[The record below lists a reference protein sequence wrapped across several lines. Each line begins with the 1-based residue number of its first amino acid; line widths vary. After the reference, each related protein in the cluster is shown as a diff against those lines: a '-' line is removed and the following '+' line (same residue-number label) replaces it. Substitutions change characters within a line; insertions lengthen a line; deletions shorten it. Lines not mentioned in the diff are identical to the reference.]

1 MGAGKQNGAR
11 GKREQ
16 AQLGEMESHRRRAVM
31 IRELFREGSINIK
44 EFRERPS
51 VKRSFRYLSLPTLTA
66 DLGIIA
72 DMLNNAQSQ
81 LLAHEERGLRV
92 IAPRHS
98 AFEHLGYAVAFE
110 PGSPTEEKN
119 RIAKYIVDQLLV
131 AQDIVYLATGTT
143 VFQIGVE
150 LLRSEASK
158 VNTVLT
164 HNLAIVDLWRGQG
177 RLFPRRQNPIDLII
191 LAGKADFEQGDIV
204 SDEDLSVLSE
214 WQCTKTFMSCT
225 ALNAATGQVF
235 SFRQPNLKKTV
246 LRNMRGG
253 KLIIPVT
260 TDKIGSE
267 AGGQRIPLPD
277 VEKIVVTT
285 ALPNKQRAALEA
297 HGFQVRE
304 ADRQ

>member
-1 MGAGKQNGAR
+1 
-11 GKREQ
+11 
-16 AQLGEMESHRRRAVM
+16 
-31 IRELFREGSINIK
+31 
-44 EFRERPS
+44 
-51 VKRSFRYLSLPTLTA
+51 
-66 DLGIIA
+66 
-72 DMLNNAQSQ
+72 
-81 LLAHEERGLRV
+81 
-92 IAPRHS
+92 
-98 AFEHLGYAVAFE
+98 
-110 PGSPTEEKN
+110 
-119 RIAKYIVDQLLV
+119 
-131 AQDIVYLATGTT
+131 
-143 VFQIGVE
+143 
-150 LLRSEASK
+150 
-158 VNTVLT
+158 
-164 HNLAIVDLWRGQG
+164 
-177 RLFPRRQNPIDLII
+177 
-191 LAGKADFEQGDIV
+191 
-204 SDEDLSVLSE
+204 VLSE

>member
-1 MGAGKQNGAR
+1 MGAGKQAGAR
-11 GKREQ
+11 GKRDQ
-16 AQLGEMESHRRRAVM
+16 AQLGEKESDRRRAIM
-31 IRELFREGSINIK
+31 IRQLFREGRINIK

-51 VKRSFRYLSLPTLTA
+51 IRRSFRNLSLPTLTA
-66 DLGIIA
+66 DLGVIT
-72 DMLNNAQSQ
+72 DMLSNSQWQ

-92 IAPRHS
+92 VAPRHS
-98 AFEHLGYAVAFE
+98 AFEHLGYAVAFD

-119 RIAKYIVDQLLV
+119 RIAKYIVDRLLV
-131 AQDIVYLATGTT
+131 AQDIIYLATGTT

-150 LLRSEASK
+150 LLKSEAGK

-164 HNLAIVDLWRGQG
+164 HNLAIVDLWHGQG

-191 LAGKADFEQGDIV
+191 LAGKADFDQGDIV
-204 SDEDLSVLSE
+204 SDEDLSLLNE
-214 WQCTKTFMSCT
+214 WQCTKTIMSCT
-225 ALNAATGQVF
+225 ALDAATGQFF

-285 ALPNKQRAALEA
+285 ALRDEDRAALEA
-297 HGFQVRE
+297 KGFQVHE